1 MCLIHL
7 KESPFSG
14 IIDILHFGDVFLCEE
29 SPLLIWTGGF
39 LHVKFSEGFTA
50 ETFSAEFFT
59 VFIGNYGRVVR
70 DFPFQTI
77 LGYLRNLPR

>member
-1 MCLIHL
+1 MEENRYLIHL

-59 VFIGNYGRVVR
+59 VCIDTCGCVVR
-70 DFPFQTI
+70 DFPFQTSF
-77 LGYLRNLPR
+77 GFFP

>member
-1 MCLIHL
+1 MEENRYLIHL

-39 LHVKFSEGFTA
+39 LHVKFSEGLTP
-50 ETFSAEFFT
+50 ETFLAEFLS
-59 VFIGNYGRVVR
+59 VCIGYYGRVVR
-70 DFPFQTI
+70 DFSFQTS
-77 LGYLRNLPR
+77 LGYIL